1 MICLFEYMQKVYT
14 ENIHIQKKINKQLID
29 SVTDCCSVAS
39 KVTGSRCTYNK
50 NMIWT
55 DM

>member
-1 MICLFEYMQKVYT
+1 MICLFEYMQKV
-14 ENIHIQKKINKQLID
+14 HIQNKINKQLID
-29 SVTDCCSVAS
+29 SVTDFCSVAS